1 MLYFCACRAVSLR
14 INNSTMMKHQTI
26 SIRNDDGTEVIAQA
40 PLIISA
46 SRATDI
52 PAFYADWFFRRLD
65 KGYVRWRNPFS
76 GQDSYVSFSNTRFIV
91 LWSKN
96 PAPLLPHL
104 STLKERRI
112 GCYVQFTLNDYEA
125 ERLEPNVPPLMQ
137 RIDTFRRLVD
147 VLGFGA
153 VIWRFDPLI
162 LTDKINIDTL
172 LEKIAHIAHA
182 LAGYTEK
189 LVFSFADIESYKKV
203 SRNLRQSGINYREW
217 DEDSMREFAVRLS
230 TTNRDNWKLTLA
242 TCAEAIDLSEYG
254 IEHNR
259 CIDPKLISRL
269 APDDA
274 ILQNFL
280 YNAKT
285 DNGQRKACGCI
296 LSKDI
301 GAYNTCTHGCLYCYA
316 NTSSASAFSNY
327 KRAIANPLADSII

>member
-1 MLYFCACRAVSLR
+1 
-14 INNSTMMKHQTI
+14 MKHQTI
-26 SIRNDDGTEVIAQA
+26 FIRDDNGAEVLAQA

-46 SRATDI
+46 SRATDV

-76 GQDSYVSFSNTRFIV
+76 GQDSYVSFGNTRFIV
-91 LWSKN
+91 FWSKN
-96 PAPLLPHL
+96 PAPLLPYL
-104 STLKERRI
+104 PRLKERGI
-112 GCYVQFTLNDYEA
+112 GCYIQFTLNDYEA
-125 ERLEPNVPPLMQ
+125 ERLEPNVPALAQ

-147 VLGFGA
+147 ALGIGA
-153 VIWRFDPLI
+153 VVWRFDPLI

-172 LEKIAHIAHA
+172 LDKIAHIANV

-217 DEDSMREFAVRLS
+217 DEESMRDFASRLS
-230 TTNRDNWKLTLA
+230 ALNRNNWNFRLA
-242 TCAEAIDLSEYG
+242 TCAERIDLSEYG

-259 CIDPKLISRL
+259 CIDPELVSRL

-285 DNGQRKACGCI
+285 DTGQRRACGCI

-301 GAYNTCTHGCLYCYA
+301 GAYNTCPHGCLYCYA
-316 NTSSASAFSNY
+316 NTSSASAFANH
-327 KRAIANPLADSII
+327 KKFTTNPLTDSIN

>member
-1 MLYFCACRAVSLR
+1 M
-14 INNSTMMKHQTI
+14 IKHQTI
-26 SIRNDDGTEVIAQA
+26 SLRTVDGTEVLAQT

-52 PAFYADWFFRRLD
+52 PAFYADWFFRRLE

-76 GQDSYVSFSNTRFIV
+76 GQNSYVYFSNTRFIV
-91 LWSKN
+91 FWSKN
-96 PAPLLPHL
+96 PAPLLPYL
-104 STLKERRI
+104 SMLKERGI
-112 GCYVQFTLNDYEA
+112 GCYIQYTLNDYEA
-125 ERLEPNVPPLMQ
+125 EGLEPNVPPLEQ
-137 RIDTFRRLVD
+137 RIATFRRLVE
-147 VLGFGA
+147 VLGIGG
-153 VIWRFDPLI
+153 VVWRFDPLI
-162 LTDKINIDTL
+162 LTDRINIDTL
-172 LEKIAHIAHA
+172 LRKIARISDA
-182 LAGYTEK
+182 LVGYTEK

-217 DEDSMREFAVRLS
+217 DEDSMREFASRLS
-230 TTNRDNWKLTLA
+230 AMNRNNWNFRLA
-242 TCAEAIDLSEYG
+242 TCAERIDLSEYG

-259 CIDPKLISRL
+259 CIDPELISRR

-301 GAYNTCTHGCLYCYA
+301 GAYNTCPHGCLYCYA
-316 NTSSASAFSNY
+316 NTSSASAFENY
-327 KRAIANPLADSII
+327 KRAIANPHNDSII

>member
-1 MLYFCACRAVSLR
+1 
-14 INNSTMMKHQTI
+14 MMKHQAI
-26 SIRNDDGTEVIAQA
+26 SIRDDNGAEVLAQA

-52 PAFYADWFFRRLD
+52 PAFYADWFFRRLE

-76 GQDSYVSFSNTRFIV
+76 GQDSYVSFGNTRFIV
-91 LWSKN
+91 FWSKN
-96 PAPLLPHL
+96 PAPLLPCL
-104 STLKERRI
+104 PMLKERGI

-125 ERLEPNVPPLMQ
+125 EGLEPKVPTLVQ
-137 RIDTFRRLVD
+137 RTDTFRRLVD
-147 VLGFGA
+147 ALGIGA
-153 VIWRFDPLI
+153 VVWRFDPLI

-172 LEKIAHIAHA
+172 LDKIAHIGNV

-217 DEDSMREFAVRLS
+217 DEVSMRNFASRLS
-230 TTNRDNWKLTLA
+230 ALNRNKWKFRLA
-242 TCAEAIDLSEYG
+242 TCAERINLSEYD

-259 CIDPKLISRL
+259 CIDPELISRL

-280 YNAKT
+280 YEART
-285 DNGQRKACGCI
+285 DTGQRKACGCI
-296 LSKDI
+296 LSKDV
-301 GAYNTCTHGCLYCYA
+301 GAYNTCPHGCLYCYA
-316 NTSSASAFSNY
+316 NTSSASASTNY
-327 KRAIANPLADSII
+327 KKFTANPLTDSII